1 MVLMGEFVRV
11 LKLRRMSPEDF
22 FRAIDRSL
30 SGKIT
35 VE

>member
-1 MVLMGEFVRV
+1 MVLMGEFVRI
-11 LKLRRMSPEDF
+11 LKLRKMTPEEF
-22 FRAIDRSL
+22 FRAIDKSL

>member
-11 LKLRRMSPEDF
+11 LKLRRMSAEDF